1 MTALEAL
8 VLGIVQGVT
17 EFLPISSSG
26 HLVLVPWLFGWSEP
40 GLAYSVFLH
49 WGTLLA
55 VLVFFRRDIYRII
68 LAWLTSLRDRSFEN
82 PEGRIAWWIIIA
94 TIPAGVIGVIFQDF
108 FETLFNSPRIVAG
121 FLLLTALILAISE
134 RLGGQIKSADAMQ
147 WYDAILVGLAQA
159 AAITPG
165 ISRSGTTIGA
175 GLLRGVTRASAT
187 RFSLLLMVPTIF
199 GAGILSSLDL
209 AKEGLL
215 GNGWLVLMI
224 GFISA
229 AISGYLAIRWMV
241 AYLTRHPLTVFAM
254 YCAIVGVS
262 GLLLSVFRG

>member
-1 MTALEAL
+1 MTVLEAL

-40 GLAYSVFLH
+40 GLAYSAFLH

-55 VLVFFRRDIYRII
+55 VLAFFRHDLYRIL
-68 LAWLTSLRDRSFEN
+68 LAWLMSLRDRSFED

-94 TIPAGVIGVIFQDF
+94 TIPAGVIGLVFQDF
-108 FETLFNSPRIVAG
+108 FETLFSSPRIVAC
-121 FLLLTALILAISE
+121 FLLFTALILTLSE
-134 RLGGQIKSADAMQ
+134 RLGGQKKPAYEMQ
-147 WYDAILVGLAQA
+147 WYDALMVGLAQA

-165 ISRSGTTIGA
+165 ISRSGATIGA
-175 GLLRGVTRASAT
+175 GLLRGITRASAT
-187 RFSLLLMVPTIF
+187 RFSLLLMVPAIF
-199 GAGILSSLDL
+199 GAGVLSSLDL

-215 GNGWLVLMI
+215 SYKWLVLMI

-229 AISGYLAIRWMV
+229 AISGYFAIRWMV
-241 AYLTRHPLTVFAM
+241 SYLTRHPLTVFAI
-254 YCAIVGVS
+254 YCAIVGAS

>member
-40 GLAYSVFLH
+40 GLAYSAFLH
-49 WGTLLA
+49 WGTLVA
-55 VLVFFRRDIYRII
+55 VLAFFRHDLYQIL
-68 LAWLTSLRDRSFEN
+68 LAWLTSIRDRSFED
-82 PEGRIAWWIIIA
+82 PDARIAWWIIIA
-94 TIPAGVIGVIFQDF
+94 TIPAGVIGLVFQDF
-108 FETLFNSPRIVAG
+108 FETLFNSPRIVAC
-121 FLLLTALILAISE
+121 FLLVTALILTVSE
-134 RLGGQIKSADAMQ
+134 RLGGQRKSADEMP
-147 WYDAILVGLAQA
+147 WYDALMVGLAQA

-165 ISRSGTTIGA
+165 ISRSGATIGA
-175 GLLRGVTRASAT
+175 GLLRGVTRDSAT
-187 RFSLLLMVPTIF
+187 RFSLMLMVPSIF

-215 GNGWLVLMI
+215 GNGLLVLTI

-229 AISGYLAIRWMV
+229 AISGYFAIRWMV
-241 AYLTRHPLTVFAM
+241 AYLTHHPLTVFAI
-254 YCAIVGVS
+254 YCAIVGLS
-262 GLLLSVFRG
+262 GLLLSVFRV

>member
-8 VLGIVQGVT
+8 VLGIVQGAT

-26 HLVLVPWLFGWSEP
+26 HLVLVPWLFGWPEP

-49 WGTLLA
+49 WGTLLS
-55 VLVFFRRDIYRII
+55 VLAFFRRDLYQI
-68 LAWLTSLRDRSFEN
+68 LIAWLTSLRDRSVED
-82 PEGRIAWWIIIA
+82 PEGRVAWWIIIA
-94 TIPAGVIGVIFQDF
+94 TIPAGVIGLIFQDF
-108 FETLFNSPRIVAG
+108 FETLFSSPRIVAC
-121 FLLLTALILAISE
+121 FLLFTALILSISE
-134 RLGGQIKSADAMQ
+134 RLGGQRKSADEMQ
-147 WYDAILVGLAQA
+147 WYDALMVGLAQA

-165 ISRSGTTIGA
+165 ISRSGATIGA

-187 RFSLLLMVPTIF
+187 RFSLLLMVPVMF

-215 GNGWLVLMI
+215 SNGWLVLMI

-229 AISGYLAIRWMV
+229 AISGYLAIRWLV
-241 AYLTRHPLTVFAM
+241 AYLTRHPLTVFAI

>member
-1 MTALEAL
+1 MTPLEAL

-17 EFLPISSSG
+17 EFVPVSSSG

-40 GLAYSVFLH
+40 GLAYSAFLH
-49 WGTLLA
+49 WGTLVA
-55 VLVFFRRDIYRII
+55 VMAFFRHDLYQIL
-68 LAWLTSLRDRSFEN
+68 LAWFTSIRDRSLEDPN
-82 PEGRIAWWIIIA
+82 ARIAWWILIA
-94 TIPAGVIGVIFQDF
+94 TIPAGVIGLVFQDF
-108 FETLFNSPRIVAG
+108 FETLFNSPRVIAC
-121 FLLLTALILAISE
+121 FLLVTALILTVSE
-134 RLGGQIKSADAMQ
+134 RLGGQKKSADEMS
-147 WYDAILVGLAQA
+147 WYDALMVGFAQA

-165 ISRSGTTIGA
+165 ISRSGATIGA

-187 RFSLLLMVPTIF
+187 RLSLILMVPSIF

-215 GNGWLVLMI
+215 GNEWLVLMT

-229 AISGYLAIRWMV
+229 TISGYFAIRWMV
-241 AYLTRHPLTVFAM
+241 TYLTRHPLTVFAF

>member
-1 MTALEAL
+1 MTVLEAL

-40 GLAYSVFLH
+40 GLAYSAFLH

-55 VLVFFRRDIYRII
+55 VLAFFRHDLYRIL
-68 LAWLTSLRDRSFEN
+68 LAWLTSLRDRSFED

-94 TIPAGVIGVIFQDF
+94 TIPAGVIGLVFQDF
-108 FETLFNSPRIVAG
+108 FETLFSSPRIVAC
-121 FLLLTALILAISE
+121 FLLFTALILTISE
-134 RLGGQIKSADAMQ
+134 RLGGQKKSADEMQ
-147 WYDAILVGLAQA
+147 WYDALMVGLAQA

-165 ISRSGTTIGA
+165 ISRSGATIGA
-175 GLLRGVTRASAT
+175 GLLRGITRASAT
-187 RFSLLLMVPTIF
+187 RFSLLLMVPAIF

-215 GNGWLVLMI
+215 GYEWLVLMI

-229 AISGYLAIRWMV
+229 AISGYFAIRWMV
-241 AYLTRHPLTVFAM
+241 SYLTRHPLKVFAI

>member
-8 VLGIVQGVT
+8 VLGIIQGVT

-40 GLAYSVFLH
+40 GLAYSAFLH

-55 VLVFFRRDIYRII
+55 VLAFFRHDLYRII
-68 LAWLTSLRDRSFEN
+68 LAWITSLRDRSFDN

-94 TIPAGVIGVIFQDF
+94 TIPAGVIGLVFQDF
-108 FETLFNSPRIVAG
+108 FKTLFSSPRIVAC
-121 FLLLTALILAISE
+121 FLLFTALILTISE
-134 RLGGQIKSADAMQ
+134 RLGGQRKSADELP
-147 WYDAILVGLAQA
+147 WYDALIVGLAQA

-165 ISRSGTTIGA
+165 ISRSGATIGA

-187 RFSLLLMVPTIF
+187 RFSLLLMVPAIF
-199 GAGILSSLDL
+199 GAGILSSFDL

-215 GNGWLVLMI
+215 GNEWVVLLT

-241 AYLTRHPLTVFAM
+241 AYLTRHPLTVFAI
-254 YCAIVGVS
+254 YCAVVGVS
-262 GLLLSVFRG
+262 GLLLSVLRG